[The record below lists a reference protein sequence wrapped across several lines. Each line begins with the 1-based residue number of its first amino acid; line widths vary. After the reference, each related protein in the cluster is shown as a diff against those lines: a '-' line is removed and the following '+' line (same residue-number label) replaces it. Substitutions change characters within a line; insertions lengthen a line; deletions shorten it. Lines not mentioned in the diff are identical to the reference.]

1 MKVDIIFQRTSDP
14 DVFIVL
20 RTGIRI
26 GKVMNYGGSV
36 GCIFKHDLIDD
47 LLFVGDT
54 REDAVS
60 IYYKNFGGT
69 NYGRMDCFRFS
80 EQCKVSRSGW

>member
-20 RTGIRI
+20 RKGIHI
-26 GKVMNYGGSV
+26 GKVMRYGGSV
-36 GCIFKHDLIDD
+36 GCLFKHDMIDC

-54 REDAVS
+54 REEAVS
-60 IYYKNFGGT
+60 IYYSNFGGT
-69 NYGRMDCFRFS
+69 NNGRMDCCRFS
-80 EQCKVSRSGW
+80 EECGVHRSEW

>member
-1 MKVDIIFQRTSDP
+1 MEVDIIFQRTSDP

-20 RTGIRI
+20 RKGIRI
-26 GKVMNYGGSV
+26 GKVMQLIEV
-36 GCIFKHDLIDD
+36 DQWIFKHNAIDH

-54 REDAVS
+54 REAAVS

-69 NYGRMDCFRFS
+69 NNGRMACVRFPDK
-80 EQCKVSRSGW
+80 CNV

>member
-1 MKVDIIFQRTSDP
+1 MKVDIIFQLTSDP

-20 RTGIRI
+20 RKGIRI
-26 GKVMNYGGSV
+26 GKVMRYGGAV
-36 GCIFKHDLIDD
+36 GCIFKHDCIDG

-69 NYGRMDCFRFS
+69 NNGRMESFRFS
-80 EQCKVSRSGW
+80 EKCNV